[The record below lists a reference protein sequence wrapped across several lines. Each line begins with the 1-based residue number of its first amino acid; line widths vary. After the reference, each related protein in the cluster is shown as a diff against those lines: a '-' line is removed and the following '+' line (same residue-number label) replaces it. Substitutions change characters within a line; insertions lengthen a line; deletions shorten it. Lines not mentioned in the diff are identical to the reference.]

1 MKKKMIVKILAVLLF
16 LGIIC
21 AGIVIAPLL
30 HRILFR
36 PEQVVWEQEA
46 QDTQLALEQ
55 TAFESRLLYPFSAME
70 AGHSGAGDT
79 DPIDETDSVNSAKAA
94 PAALT
99 DEEMEIFL
107 ADIAVYTDAYE
118 RLFELAGRT
127 YDASV
132 WSGLEGQDEFQTLTL
147 LSGQTDRDVRDGSD
161 AQSGHDA
168 QTDGDVQDGSDASS
182 GYDTQADRD
191 VRDGHDAQTGLG
203 VRLQIALRN
212 YVPVFCLS
220 VPADGF
226 DASETA
232 NGMDFL
238 RAALSDTPQRDR
250 LRAYVEKIDAIYESF
265 PEFRNRIL
273 QIYQKGG
280 DRISENEMMGNEKMS
295 LWDYCQNTKWQVFS
309 AGNLPCIV
317 SITKDFSLI
326 IFFDPVQEQFCGFN
340 IAPNTG
346 LFL

>member
-1 MKKKMIVKILAVLLF
+1 MKKKIIVKILAVLLF

-46 QDTQLALEQ
+46 QDTQLVLEQ

-70 AGHSGAGDT
+70 VGLHSGAGDA
-79 DPIDETDSVNSAKAA
+79 DLFDETDSVNSAKAA

-107 ADIAVYTDAYE
+107 ADIAVYADAYE

-147 LSGQTDRDVRDGSD
+147 LSVQ
-161 AQSGHDA
+161 A
-168 QTDGDVQDGSDASS
+168 DGDVQDGSDVQS
-182 GYDTQADRD
+182 GYDTQS
-191 VRDGHDAQTGLG
+191 GLG

-220 VPADGF
+220 EPAAGF

-232 NGMDFL
+232 DGMDFL
-238 RAALSDTPQRDR
+238 RAALSDAPQYEQ

-326 IFFDPVQEQFCGFN
+326 IFYDPVQEQFCGFN